1 MKTKPILSAPVIQT
15 ADRPLNNSIPRKC
28 FALGLNGILFISVC
42 ALLPSSAQAQ
52 CKRWDVSGQWELR
65 QDNGINVQ
73 VNLQQGEWQQTS
85 ANLTGTGTLIASPN
99 GGVISGNITGNSF
112 AMKLTTDSGIFR
124 FTGTIG
130 RGGRMEGTDN
140 KGVHWIATSRMK
152 CAEPTGSPAP
162 HRPRS

>member
-1 MKTKPILSAPVIQT
+1 MKTKHH
-15 ADRPLNNSIPRKC
+15 SIRRKW
-28 FALGLNGILFISVC
+28 FALAFGGFLFTSIF
-42 ALLPSSAQAQ
+42 ALSPFPAQAQ
-52 CKRWDVSGQWELR
+52 CKRWDVSGQWTL
-65 QDNGINVQ
+65 QHDNGINVQ

-85 ANLTGTGTLIASPN
+85 ANLTGTGTTIASPN

-124 FTGTIG
+124 FIGTIG